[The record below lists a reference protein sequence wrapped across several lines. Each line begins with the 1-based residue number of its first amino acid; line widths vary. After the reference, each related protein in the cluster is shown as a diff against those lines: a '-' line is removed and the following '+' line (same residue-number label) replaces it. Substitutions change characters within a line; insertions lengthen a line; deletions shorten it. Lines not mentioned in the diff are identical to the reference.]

1 MNPLSLFIIGL
12 ILSLIFLYLFI
23 KFSDELILDYPS
35 KRSSHNKPILSS
47 GGISF
52 VLISTVY
59 GFLNSNYVFLKCFP
73 LAIIG
78 LLDDKFKLPSSIRFL
93 VQAVTICVLFSSSN
107 IFFYILNSKNL
118 YYLLILI
125 FILGGIA
132 IINFINFMDGLDGLV
147 AGCMIVIFLFVSLK
161 TNTNLYI
168 LIGSL
173 IGFIF
178 YNWSPAKI
186 FMGDAGSTFLGGVY
200 AALIFKS
207 GNILEL
213 SNIIIPS
220 SPLLLDSITCLLRRL
235 FRRQNIFSAHKL
247 HLYQRLHQ
255 SGWSHR
261 KVSFMYILMTLI
273 ISLSQIFFN
282 LYITTILISCVFIYG
297 IYLDKFEAI
306 KFDL

>member
-12 ILSLIFLYLFI
+12 ILSLIILYLFI
-23 KFSDELILDYPS
+23 NFSDQLILDYPS

-52 VLISTVY
+52 VLISTFY

-78 LLDDKFKLPSSIRFL
+78 LLDDKLNLPRNMRFF
-93 VQAVTICVLFSSSN
+93 VQTVTICILFFSSN
-107 IFFYILNSKNL
+107 IFIYISNSNKL

-125 FILGGIA
+125 FIAGGIA

-147 AGCMIVIFLFVSLK
+147 AGCMIVILLFVSLK

-173 IGFIF
+173 MGFIF

-186 FMGDAGSTFLGGVY
+186 FMGDVGSTFLGGVY
-200 AALIFKS
+200 AALIFRS
-207 GNILEL
+207 ENILEL
-213 SNIIIPS
+213 SYIIIPS
-220 SPLLLDSITCLLRRL
+220 FPLLLDSITCIFRRL

-261 KVSFMYILMTLI
+261 KVSFTYILMTLI
-273 ISLSQIFFN
+273 ISISQMFFN
-282 LYITTILISCVFIYG
+282 LYITTLLISCIFIYG
-297 IYLDKFEAI
+297 IYLDKYEAI